1 MNKLQINTPR
11 WAIPALQP
19 SRYIAIWGGRGSGKS
34 HFLGERVVEAHAMN
48 QNESTVCIREIQKSL
63 DQSVKRLIEQKI
75 QTLNAGYYFTVQDAQ
90 IKSNHGNGI
99 MTFQGMQNHTA
110 DSIKSLEG
118 YQRAWIEEAQTL
130 SQYSL
135 DLIRPTIRTPGSEL
149 WFSWNPRYKTDPVDM
164 FFRKNKRDNATVL
177 RVNWNDNPWFPPE
190 LRKEMEDDFAI
201 DPDKA
206 EHIWNGAYGSG
217 QGAILAKWVN
227 QAERDGRIGVL
238 HYDKEGAPIEISC
251 DLGFRDTASFW
262 YWQKVLGGFHLLR
275 YDADTGMDADD
286 WIDRIKHNLTEMGAK
301 LGKIWMPHDAKAK
314 TFQSKHTSIEKFM
327 AGFGVDKC
335 AVVPQTKKLDQIEAA
350 RTVIQKCAF
359 NREMCENGLDGLTA
373 WEFVYNDDT
382 GTFSREPKHD
392 VNSHPSDAF
401 AYGCQV
407 MQEFMP
413 ELPKDDEPRGIHVG
427 QTKVTLNEMWQSIPK
442 QSGRL

>member
-1 MNKLQINTPR
+1 
-11 WAIPALQP
+11 
-19 SRYIAIWGGRGSGKS
+19 
-34 HFLGERVVEAHAMN
+34 MN